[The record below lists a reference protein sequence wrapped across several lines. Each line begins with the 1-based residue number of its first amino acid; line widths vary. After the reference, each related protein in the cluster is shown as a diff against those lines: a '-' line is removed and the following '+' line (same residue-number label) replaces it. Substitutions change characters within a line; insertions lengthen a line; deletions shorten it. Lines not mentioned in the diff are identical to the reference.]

1 MPSTTSTQTP
11 ANSRRQMWSAVGSM
25 TLCVAMMIASE
36 FMPVSLLTPIAQDL
50 NSTQGM
56 AGQAIS
62 ISGMFAVLTSLF
74 IAPFAGR
81 YDRRIILLS
90 MTVLMLGSLVL
101 IALAAS
107 FIVLMIARALLG
119 MAIGGFWSLSTAT
132 VLQLV
137 PANVVPRALGMIYM
151 GNSLAT
157 AFAAPIGAYLG
168 AIIGWRAVFWG
179 LVPLVVLNIIW
190 QLFSLP
196 SMPPQ
201 KSIPVSRV
209 FGLLKRR
216 HVSFGMLAIMLQ
228 FAGAFT
234 TFTYLRPFL
243 ETETGAGADQLSLLL
258 LGLGAAGFAG
268 TWLAGRL
275 LEKSHLLGLLRWL
288 PVIMAGATVG
298 MLAMDKSVTGVAF
311 MMILWGAVN
320 AAVPVCWSTWL
331 AKFMSEEP
339 ESGGGLMVA
348 CIQLSIMLGGGLGGL
363 LLDHL
368 SIIATFACGACLLII
383 SSVVVGRGHRVVK
396 HSSAEN

>member
-1 MPSTTSTQTP
+1 MSSATTTQPP

-25 TLCVAMMIASE
+25 TLCVAMLIASE
-36 FMPVSLLTPIAQDL
+36 FMPVSLLTPIVADL
-50 NSTQGM
+50 NASQGL

-62 ISGMFAVLTSLF
+62 ISGFFAVLTSLF

-81 YDRRIILLS
+81 FDRRSILLS
-90 MTVLMLGSLVL
+90 MTVLMLGSLIL
-101 IALAAS
+101 IALAPN
-107 FIVLMIARALLG
+107 FIVLMVARALLG
-119 MAIGGFWSLSTAT
+119 MAVGGFWSLSTAT

-137 PANVVPRALGMIYM
+137 PPNIVPRALGMIYM

-168 AIIGWRAVFWG
+168 AVVGWRAVFWG
-179 LVPLVVLNIIW
+179 LVPLVILNLVW

-196 SMPPQ
+196 SMPPK

-216 HVSFGMLAIMLQ
+216 HIGFGMLAIMLH

-268 TWLAGRL
+268 TWLAGKL
-275 LEKSHLLGLLRWL
+275 LENDYLLGLLRWL
-288 PVIMAGATVG
+288 PVIMASATVG
-298 MLAMDKSVTGVAF
+298 MLALDKSIMGVAF

-348 CIQLSIMLGGGLGGL
+348 CIQLSIMLGGALGGL
-363 LLDHL
+363 LLDHI
-368 SIIATFACGACLLII
+368 SVIATFGGGTCLLII
-383 SSVVVGRGHRVVK
+383 SSVVVGRGRRVI
-396 HSSAEN
+396 HSAATEN